1 MRFRIEFS
9 AKAER
14 DFALIF
20 DHLFESYLRFGESV
34 EAALDHSE
42 ARIHVILQEAD
53 RLAEA
58 AFCGESHDDL
68 APGMRQRPIDRAIYW
83 FEGNEAEKRARVFA
97 IGLDSVSGRA
107 VRALKS
113 SAEIYRMLC
122 LGALPALI
130 IVFLSIPGRQ

>member
-9 AKAER
+9 AEAKS
-14 DFALIF
+14 DFALIS
-20 DHLFESYLRFGESV
+20 DHLFESYLGVGESV
-34 EAALDHSE
+34 EAALDHCE
-42 ARIHVILQEAD
+42 ARIHVIRQEAA
-53 RLAEA
+53 RRAEA

-68 APGMRQRPIDRAIYW
+68 APGMRQRPIDWAIYW
-83 FEGNEAEKRARVFA
+83 FEGNEAKQRARAFA

-113 SAEIYRMLC
+113 SAETYRILC
-122 LGALPALI
+122 LGALPSLI